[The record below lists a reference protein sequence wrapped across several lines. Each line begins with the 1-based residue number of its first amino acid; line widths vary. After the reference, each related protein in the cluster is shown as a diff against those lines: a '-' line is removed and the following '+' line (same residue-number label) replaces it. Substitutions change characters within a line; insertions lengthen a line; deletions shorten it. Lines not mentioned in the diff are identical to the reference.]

1 MDAPVAQ
8 SLGLRSRGGMTIT
21 GGSGSASAITFADDV
36 AFDVGGVTLKSRVAV
51 MTLQMK
57 YDRPLAG
64 ILGAPFFSRSTTR
77 LDFAGS
83 TLDVCDPDAFTP
95 PRDAERIPFRIEE
108 EIPMI
113 DIGLQLPRR
122 EEIVAPVYV
131 DTAASQA
138 IVLNR
143 PFVAAHR
150 LEEGQRL
157 EDQRAG
163 PLTGS
168 MSYAAV
174 RGASVRIGSR
184 VHTGVIVGFSPSERT
199 NRAGVVGNGILS
211 NYVLVLDYGR
221 RRLYLQQ
228 RASAQRRT
236 LLASRFM
243 DLGDPKGRFG
253 RNRPQQTRRRRFR
266 G

>member
-1 MDAPVAQ
+1 
-8 SLGLRSRGGMTIT
+8 
-21 GGSGSASAITFADDV
+21 
-36 AFDVGGVTLKSRVAV
+36 

-64 ILGAPFFSRSTTR
+64 ILGAPFFSRFATR

-174 RGASVRIGSR
+174 RGASVRIGSGAASL
-184 VHTGVIVGFSPSERT
+184 HAHGPSE
-199 NRAGVVGNGILS
+199 VSI
-211 NYVLVLDYGR
+211 
-221 RRLYLQQ
+221 
-228 RASAQRRT
+228 
-236 LLASRFM
+236 
-243 DLGDPKGRFG
+243 
-253 RNRPQQTRRRRFR
+253 RPQTAATSTQEAIPRVIARWKEGAPSRARNSAV
-266 G
+266 